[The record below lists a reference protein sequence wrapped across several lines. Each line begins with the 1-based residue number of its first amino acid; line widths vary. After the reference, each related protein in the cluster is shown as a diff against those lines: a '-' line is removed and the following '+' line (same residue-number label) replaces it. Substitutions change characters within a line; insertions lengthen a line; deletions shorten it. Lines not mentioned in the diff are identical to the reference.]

1 MSLKV
6 EKKERE
12 TTQSLIRRFSKA
24 IKRSG
29 ILKEARKRRF
39 FRRPLSDAAKKKAA
53 LRKLKASEEYERKE
67 KLGLNKSRFPRFRS

>member
-24 IKRSG
+24 VKRSG

-39 FRRPLSDAAKKKAA
+39 FRRPLSDKSKRTAA
-53 LRKLKASEEYERKE
+53 LRRLKAGEEYERKE
-67 KLGLNKSRFPRFRS
+67 KLGLNKSRFPKFRS

>member
-12 TTQSLIRRFSKA
+12 TTQSLIRRFSNA

-29 ILKEARKRRF
+29 ILKEARRRRF
-39 FRRPLSDAAKKKAA
+39 FRRPLSDNSKKVAA
-53 LRKLKASEEYERKE
+53 LRKLKAGEEYERKE
-67 KLGLNKSRFPRFRS
+67 KLGLNKSRFSKF

>member
-29 ILKEARKRRF
+29 ILKESRRRRF
-39 FRRPLSDAAKKKAA
+39 FRRPLSDAAKKKAV
-53 LRKLKASEEYERKE
+53 LRKLKAGEEYERKE
-67 KLGLNKSRFPRFRS
+67 KLGLNKNRFPKIES

>member
-24 IKRSG
+24 IKQSG

-39 FRRPLSDAAKKKAA
+39 FQRPLSDASKKRAA
-53 LRKLKASEEYERKE
+53 LRKLRAGEEYEKKE
-67 KLGLNKSRFPRFRS
+67 KLGLNKSRFPKF

>member
-6 EKKERE
+6 KKKERE

-24 IKRSG
+24 IKQSG

-39 FRRPLSDAAKKKAA
+39 FQRPLSDASKKRAA
-53 LRKLKASEEYERKE
+53 LRKLKAREEYEKKE
-67 KLGLNKSRFPRFRS
+67 KLGLNKSRFPKF

>member
-1 MSLKV
+1 MPLEV

-39 FRRPLSDAAKKKAA
+39 FRRPLSDASKKNAA
-53 LRKLKASEEYERKE
+53 LRKLRAGEEYERKE
-67 KLGLNKSRFPRFRS
+67 KLGLNKSRFPKFRS

>member
-39 FRRPLSDAAKKKAA
+39 FRRPLSDASKKKAA
-53 LRKLKASEEYERKE
+53 LRKLKAGEEYERKE

>member
-1 MSLKV
+1 MPLEV

-39 FRRPLSDAAKKKAA
+39 FRRPLSAASKKNAA
-53 LRKLKASEEYERKE
+53 LRKLRAGEEYERKE
-67 KLGLNKSRFPRFRS
+67 KLGLNKSRFPKFRS